1 MTSRRLYTGGAIVVI
16 GVEKKMQPGSHQI
29 DIMRV
34 ALEPEAIRRIPR
46 SLALRHDV
54 LSLSTDDN
62 QLVVAL
68 PEESAADTVDRVR
81 LATGMHVRVV
91 HAPRDQIR
99 ARIESAYPS
108 DSVRRDA
115 PAAASI
121 SSIHAQALAVGAS
134 DIHLEPCAAGGRVRQ
149 RVDGV
154 LVQTQVV
161 DKELFGQII
170 SRLKVLSGMDIA
182 DRRQP
187 QDGRY
192 CIDGLERIVDARVS
206 SLPTI
211 DGEKLAIRLLDL
223 DGIVPSLE
231 SIGLPHALQR
241 EVRRACSLRHG
252 MMVVCGPTGSG
263 KTTTLY
269 AALAELDPAS
279 QNLCTVEDPVE
290 IRMAGVTQV
299 QINAKAG
306 ITFASSLRALLRQ
319 DPDAVMIGEMRDEE
333 TAAIAASASLTGQL
347 VLTSVHS
354 VDALAAIERL
364 VELGIPRRTLAAGLS
379 CILAQRLVPLLC
391 RDCRQTSQAVFHSP
405 GCDRCGG
412 AGQRGRTAVFEML
425 MLTPALRQAIC
436 EGASTTVLQREAQA
450 SGYVRMLTHGR
461 DRVARGEISADALA
475 RALSESDD

>member
-1 MTSRRLYTGGAIVVI
+1 
-16 GVEKKMQPGSHQI
+16 MQPGAHPI

-34 ALEPEAIRRIPR
+34 ALEPEAIRRVPR

-54 LSLSTDDN
+54 LSLSTDEN

-68 PEESAADTVDRVR
+68 PEESGAETIDRVR

-108 DSVRRDA
+108 ETPRQDA
-115 PAAASI
+115 PAAASLA
-121 SSIHAQALAVGAS
+121 SIHAQALADGAS
-134 DIHLEPCAAGGRVRQ
+134 DIHLEPSGQGGRVRQ

-154 LVQTQVV
+154 LAQTQVIE
-161 DKELFGQII
+161 KELFAQII

-192 CIDGLERIVDARVS
+192 SIDGLERTVDARVS

-211 DGEKLAIRLLDL
+211 EGEKLAIRLLDL
-223 DGIVPSLE
+223 NGRVPRLE
-231 SIGLPHALQR
+231 SIGLPNALAR
-241 EVRRACSLRHG
+241 EVRRVCSLRHG

-269 AALAELDPAS
+269 AALGELDPAQ

-290 IRMAGVTQV
+290 IRMPGVTQV
-299 QINAKAG
+299 QINQKAG
-306 ITFASSLRALLRQ
+306 TTFASTLRALLRQ

-354 VDALAAIERL
+354 IDALGAIERL
-364 VELGIPRRTLAAGLS
+364 LELGIPRRTLAAGLS
-379 CILAQRLVPLLC
+379 CIVAQRLVPLLC
-391 RDCRQTSQAVFHSP
+391 H
-405 GCDRCGG
+405 
-412 AGQRGRTAVFEML
+412 RGRAAIFEML
-425 MLTPALRQAIC
+425 VLNGALRQAIS
-436 EGASTTVLQREAQA
+436 EGACAAVLQREAA
-450 SGYVRMLTHGR
+450 AAGYVRMLEHGR
-461 DRVARGEISADALA
+461 ERAARGEISADALA
-475 RALSESDD
+475 HALAESDL